1 MHAGRSG
8 VHRQA
13 AGVEQIHA
21 GGRTGTRGGG
31 HGQLAE
37 VEQGFAGGQDWNHE
51 VDHHDTSCISC
62 YKFLGEWEATRCEVG
77 KVFRFIQ
84 SIFEVFR
91 PLSIG
96 IIIRTIRKPETF

>member
-1 MHAGRSG
+1 MHPGRSE

-37 VEQGFAGGQDWNHE
+37 DEQGFAVGQDGNPE
-51 VDHHDTSCISC
+51 VEHHDTGC
-62 YKFLGEWEATRCEVG
+62 R
-77 KVFRFIQ
+77 
-84 SIFEVFR
+84 
-91 PLSIG
+91 
-96 IIIRTIRKPETF
+96 